1 MVIPAVDDD
10 VDVTFFINA
19 LDYKQS
25 CWTLLIL
32 LPPVLLSTEVEA
44 VAVKLAV
51 IVAMFKG
58 VHIRSTSAFR
68 AVRNFRRRLKAAN
81 AAVTFN
87 VNEAND

>member
-1 MVIPAVDDD
+1 MVIPAADDD

-32 LPPVLLSTEVEA
+32 LPPVLLSTEAEA

-51 IVAMFKG
+51 TVAMFEG
-58 VHIRSTSAFR
+58 VHIRHVDTHQFRKNRTHISSTFSR
-68 AVRNFRRRLKAAN
+68 WVK
-81 AAVTFN
+81 
-87 VNEAND
+87 NDVC